1 MIGMFAISLAG
12 HDKNQM
18 YVIIER
24 DGEYVYLAD
33 GRLRPIEK
41 PKKKKQ
47 KHIQLIKTGLDED
60 LMKKLSDKQ
69 IVFNEDIRRALKHR
83 TNKEVTHV

>member
-18 YVIIER
+18 YVIMEQ
-24 DGEYVYLAD
+24 DAEYVYLAD

-41 PKKKKQ
+41 PKKKKR

-60 LMKKLSDKQ
+60 LLKKLNEKQ
-69 IVFNEDIRRALKHR
+69 TIFNEDIRRALKHR
-83 TNKEVTHV
+83 TNKEVTNV

>member
-18 YVIIER
+18 YVIMEQ
-24 DGEYVYLAD
+24 DAEYVYLAD

-41 PKKKKQ
+41 PKKKKR

-60 LMKKLSDKQ
+60 LLKKLNEKQ
-69 IVFNEDIRRALKHR
+69 TIFNEDIRRALKRR
-83 TNKEVTHV
+83 TNKEVTNV